1 MIFAWMAPAGG
12 AGTSTNPLMFLVP
25 WVLIILIIYFLMIR
39 PQVKRQKQHKAMVD
53 SLQKGDKVTGA
64 GGIVGSIAGFKEKEN
79 TAIIKVDDN
88 VKIEILRSSI
98 TAVFKKEQDGA

>member
-12 AGTSTNPLMFLVP
+12 EGTSTNPLMFLVP
-25 WVLIILIIYFLMIR
+25 WVLIIVIIYFLMIR

-53 SLQKGDKVTGA
+53 SLQKGDKVTAA
-64 GGIVGSIAGFKEKEN
+64 GGMVGSIAGFKEKEN
-79 TAIIKVDDN
+79 TVILKVDDN
-88 VKIEILRSSI
+88 VKIEVLRSSI